1 MAGTATALILDR
13 SGGSRTYRDFLCLE
27 MAGTANTLISGHLS
41 QVDFVRRSNN
51 KPQIGFT
58 CLYIVFLS
66 PD

>member
-1 MAGTATALILDR
+1 MAGTATALILDP

-27 MAGTANTLISGHLS
+27 MAGTGITLISS